1 MAGRDYKIVFL
12 HSVRRFSWSLFPG
25 GLISLGLLGLVGL
38 LLWQLAGFS
47 TEKTPLF
54 FSLHDRDWSVVGFTL
69 FQASLSTILSLII
82 GLMLAWSLHHQGS
95 FPGRRILIAL
105 LSSALVIPTLV
116 LVLGLVTVFGRNGW
130 FNQASVFLFDHSFGS
145 YLYGLAGIL
154 IAHVYFNGSFAARSL
169 LNRFAT
175 IPQEK
180 RKLCRSLGLSPWQRF
195 HLIEWPAIRA
205 TIPGLAVTIFLLC
218 FTSFA
223 IVLILGGSPRYNTLE
238 VSIFEALKLDFD
250 IPRALDLAVLQLII
264 CAVLV
269 MLASG
274 FRSGLQVISVRDMHL
289 QWPEPRIARSVQKGL
304 IMIIGL
310 VFLLPLGAIFLDGLQ
325 ADYDKILRE
334 PAFQKAFLTTIAIA
348 TASSLLTVI
357 VTLLIA
363 ATKRNFTL
371 DTRMNSGLAAK
382 IANRALVFSAML
394 YLAVPSLVLGL
405 GFFLL
410 ARQMPGTL
418 NLWAVIALIS
428 ANLFMAL
435 PFALTILAPAMEKTA
450 LRYDRLSFSL
460 GLMPLQRWRYGEWPL
475 LRGDIG
481 YISALAFCISMGD
494 LGVIALFGNQDFST
508 LPWYLYQMMGS
519 YRTHDAAGVALI
531 MLTLTLFVFLVVPRL
546 FAESRET
553 NHVET

>member
-1 MAGRDYKIVFL
+1 MSLAAVK
-12 HSVRRFSWSLFPG
+12 RFGWSLIPG
-25 GLISLGLLGLVGL
+25 SLLGAALLGLIGV

-47 TEKTPLF
+47 TSSATLF
-54 FSLHDRDWSVVGFTL
+54 NSLLARDWSVVGFTL
-69 FQASLSTILSLII
+69 FQASLSTILSLVV
-82 GLMLAWSLHHQGS
+82 GLILAWSLHHQGD

-130 FNQASVFLFDHSFGS
+130 LNQTTGALFDHSFGS
-145 YLYGLAGIL
+145 FLYGLTGIL

-175 IPQEK
+175 IPEEK
-180 RKLCRSLGLSPWQRF
+180 RKLCRSLGLTPWQRF
-195 HLIEWPAIRA
+195 YLIEWPAIRT

-223 IVLILGGSPRYNTLE
+223 VVLILGGSPRYNTLE
-238 VSIFEALKLDFD
+238 VTIYEALKLDFD

-274 FRSGLQVISVRDMHL
+274 FRSGLQNISVQTSNF
-289 QWPEPRIARSVQKGL
+289 QWPEPRLVGTIQKSLILILGL
-304 IMIIGL
+304 L
-310 VFLLPLGAIFLDGLQ
+310 FLLPLGAIFMDGLK
-325 ADYDKILRE
+325 ADYGKILNE
-334 PAFQKAFLTTIAIA
+334 PAFRKAFITTIAIA
-348 TASSLLTVI
+348 TASSLLTI
-357 VTLLIA
+357 VVALLIA

-371 DTRMNSGLAAK
+371 NSRLGASMLSK
-382 IANRALVFSAML
+382 IANRALSFSAML

-410 ARQMPGTL
+410 ARQMPGSL

-435 PFALTILAPAMEKTA
+435 PFALPILAPAMEKTA
-450 LRYDRLSFSL
+450 LRYDKLSFSL
-460 GLMPLQRWRYGEWPL
+460 GLSPLQRWRYAEWPL

-481 YISALAFCISMGD
+481 YICALSFCMSMGD
-494 LGVIALFGNQDFST
+494 LGVIALFGSQDFAT

-531 MLTLTLFVFLVVPRL
+531 MLILTLVVFLAVPRL
-546 FAESRET
+546 FAISRKAS
-553 NHVET
+553 HVET